1 MQEAIDQSARNCVYL
16 ELDKVL
22 KQARKLLLDFE
33 ANPDAAEL
41 LDECAAHLGQ
51 LCGPLQMLE
60 VQAADLL
67 AREMEQVID
76 ALRQNL
82 LEQPAAALD
91 LMQQAL
97 AQLPDYLA
105 GLQAGARENPALLI
119 TLVNSLRA
127 IRSAQPVNISAV
139 FTPDISVPVPV
150 SVYDPS
156 SSASRGDVRRIAR
169 EERLRFQTGL
179 LDWFRTGTDAAGLQ
193 SLLGVLERLQAGA
206 VREPAARLW
215 WIGAGVVEG
224 LSAGVLQDS
233 PDIKRLF
240 GQIDQQIKYLAD
252 RGEAAVSNQL
262 PEELF
267 RGLLFQLACA
277 GAHEGRVDL
286 IKATYRLD
294 ECLPPGADTG
304 ARTEHPGG
312 LRDELQY
319 CASGSDSELSAC
331 AIQAEADRRQRH
343 GEVIREVLEL
353 MMLAKSALDDCVK
366 SPDDQFL
373 LDPVP
378 GFLSQVQ
385 SGLQIMGQ
393 QRAADVLEQVE
404 DFITHELMIKRSTLM
419 SDQLDDLADAISS
432 VDCYLEHL
440 GDDCT
445 PAVMMLEIAEG
456 SMQRLGYTRPARR
469 ATDETE
475 NISVDVEDD
484 QLDSS
489 AGADGVSNQSSQLPI
504 PDEPKGA
511 ARTRARAADSGHTQT
526 ELAQDIDVAVP
537 ETEADELPVLS
548 ADADPEIVEIYLE
561 EAAEELEALSRTVPA
576 WLDNPADRDTL
587 EAVRRS
593 FHTLKGSGRMAGA
606 MRAGEFSWSIESL
619 LNKVLDGSVDPDGA
633 VCELLGQVLEPLA
646 QIIRQIGGGP
656 APDLDVQALLEH
668 AVALASGNGAE
679 PGGNIPGEDAVSE
692 SEPIE
697 AGPPSKL
704 SRSTLSRSTLS

>member
-193 SLLGVLERLQAGA
+193 SLLGVLERLQASA

-331 AIQAEADRRQRH
+331 GVQAKADRRQRH

-419 SDQLDDLADAISS
+419 SDQLDDLADAIS
-432 VDCYLEHL
+432 
-440 GDDCT
+440 
-445 PAVMMLEIAEG
+445 
-456 SMQRLGYTRPARR
+456 
-469 ATDETE
+469 
-475 NISVDVEDD
+475 
-484 QLDSS
+484 
-489 AGADGVSNQSSQLPI
+489 
-504 PDEPKGA
+504 
-511 ARTRARAADSGHTQT
+511 
-526 ELAQDIDVAVP
+526 
-537 ETEADELPVLS
+537 
-548 ADADPEIVEIYLE
+548 
-561 EAAEELEALSRTVPA
+561 
-576 WLDNPADRDTL
+576 
-587 EAVRRS
+587 
-593 FHTLKGSGRMAGA
+593 
-606 MRAGEFSWSIESL
+606 
-619 LNKVLDGSVDPDGA
+619 
-633 VCELLGQVLEPLA
+633 
-646 QIIRQIGGGP
+646 
-656 APDLDVQALLEH
+656 
-668 AVALASGNGAE
+668 
-679 PGGNIPGEDAVSE
+679 
-692 SEPIE
+692 
-697 AGPPSKL
+697 
-704 SRSTLSRSTLS
+704 